1 MPPTKCTSVSDAVQ
15 LVMMDGAEI
24 QIEIP
29 AYLTIQQFRD
39 GFEYEAKRFNP
50 KRKFEIKNANYNDRD
65 VVYIKEVTR

>member
-1 MPPTKCTSVSDAVQ
+1 MQPTKCTSVSDAVQ
-15 LVMMDGAEI
+15 LVMMDGAGTEF
-24 QIEIP
+24 EIP

-65 VVYIKEVTR
+65 VVYIREVTR